1 MPTEPEDYY
10 YADKIGLIREL
21 FLEDDYQSG
30 IEVASV
36 LKNNLCG
43 AREREKYYCDICKLM
58 GLGYR
63 KWKKPQR
70 AFSVLCEAER
80 FAKNMYEKTNDDK
93 WIIEKAIVRVNI
105 GAVYFSIGAY
115 HEALGAFSDAMPIF
129 EHQNDRKHL
138 IMLYQSIA
146 ETQAALGDIDSAES
160 TMEILKKMKE
170 SSYSTPAE
178 L

>member
-21 FLEDDYQSG
+21 FLEDDYRAG
-30 IEVASV
+30 IEAASV
-36 LKNNLCG
+36 LKNNLRRT
-43 AREREKYYCDICKLM
+43 REREKYYCDICKLM

-70 AFSVLCEAER
+70 AFSVLREADR
-80 FAKNMYEKTNDDK
+80 FAKKMYEKTSDDK
-93 WIIEKAIVRVNI
+93 WIIEQAIVSVNI

-115 HEALGAFSDAMPIF
+115 HEALDAFSSTLPIF
-129 EHQNDRKHL
+129 EHRNDRKHL

-146 ETQAALGDIDSAES
+146 ETQTALGDVESAEA
-160 TMEILKKMKE
+160 TMEILKKMVE
-170 SSYSTPAE
+170 SSQSTPSE
-178 L
+178 

>member
-1 MPTEPEDYY
+1 MPTEPEDFYF
-10 YADKIGLIREL
+10 ADKIGMIREL
-21 FLEDDYQSG
+21 FLEDDYRAG
-30 IEVASV
+30 IEAASV
-36 LKNNLCG
+36 LKNNLCE

-70 AFSVLCEAER
+70 AFSVLREADR

-93 WIIEKAIVRVNI
+93 WIIEQAIVSVNI
-105 GAVYFSIGAY
+105 GAVYFSVGAY
-115 HEALGAFSDAMPIF
+115 QEALDVFFNTLPIF
-129 EHQNDRKHL
+129 EHKNDRKHI

-160 TMEILKKMKE
+160 TMEILKKMEE
-170 SSYSTPAE
+170 SSYSTSSE
-178 L
+178 